1 MIILLFSCRESYH
14 ESYRYNRAMVVDRE
28 QVSLSLAQHAVRLQT
43 LLDRRIVG
51 VLHAHGLSRAELDV
65 LGALVEFGENGVRA
79 RELSSRL
86 LLTTG
91 GLSNILRR
99 LQADDLISREPDL
112 ADGRSQVIRLSTKGR
127 SVAQE
132 TGTATVQVI
141 RGALDAVDESV
152 LEQCD
157 QLLHTILLAIDE
169 DSPVHRHRSGPAAH
183 GV

>member
-1 MIILLFSCRESYH
+1 
-14 ESYRYNRAMVVDRE
+14 MVDDRE

-43 LLDRRIVG
+43 VLDRRIVR
-51 VLHAHGLSRAELDV
+51 VLHTRGLSRAELDV
-65 LGALVEFGENGVRA
+65 LGALVERGETGARA

-99 LQADDLISREPDL
+99 LEDDDLINREPD
-112 ADGRSQVIRLSTKGR
+112 ATDGRSQIIRVSTAGR

-132 TGTATVQVI
+132 TGIAAAQVI
-141 RGALDAVDESV
+141 SAALGTVDESV
-152 LEQCD
+152 LRQCD

-169 DSPVHRHRSGPAAH
+169 DSQAHRDRSEPAA
-183 GV
+183 VL

>member
-1 MIILLFSCRESYH
+1 
-14 ESYRYNRAMVVDRE
+14 MVDDRE

-43 LLDRRIVG
+43 VLDRRIVSA
-51 VLHAHGLSRAELDV
+51 LHAHGLSRAELDV
-65 LGALVEFGENGVRA
+65 LGALVERGETGARA

-99 LQADDLISREPDL
+99 LEADDLINREPDL
-112 ADGRSQVIRLSTKGR
+112 ADGRSQIIRVSTKGR

-132 TGTATVQVI
+132 AGMAAVRVI
-141 RGALDAVDESV
+141 CGALGAVHDTV

-157 QLLHTILLAIDE
+157 QLLHTILLAIGE
-169 DSPVHRHRSGPAAH
+169 DSPVHRVRSRPAARD
-183 GV
+183 G